1 MSSRL
6 QNEKSPY
13 LLEHAENPVDWY
25 PWGAEAFEKAAAE
38 DKPIFLSIGY
48 ASDHWCHVM
57 NDESFDNPVAA
68 VLLNRYFVPI
78 IVDREERP
86 DIDSVY
92 MSACAMLNGS
102 GGWPLTVIMTPEQKP
117 FFAATYIPLE
127 NALNRMGLKSLL
139 TAVADKWKN
148 DRGALLRTAEDISV
162 NLRRSAKA
170 DGSAPDGEFL
180 KNAAEQLKASND
192 KEYGGF
198 GSSPKFPSPQNLIF
212 LMRYAALS
220 GDKSC
225 REIADAALKTMY
237 RGGIYDH
244 FGGGFFRYSTDREW
258 LAPHFEKM
266 LHVNAAL
273 AYAYTE
279 AWQSGRLALYR
290 TVAENTLD
298 MCMRDLLSDGGGY
311 FCALDADSGDNVEGA
326 YYLFTP
332 DEVEK
337 ALGSEDG
344 KHFCECYDINAEG
357 NFRGKCIPNLLI
369 NTRWQLLPEGYDEL
383 CEKMRIFRA
392 SRMPLKTDTTQLLS
406 WNGLMLMTLAKAAS
420 AFGDARYLYAA
431 ESLAEFIKKS
441 FYENGKLKARRIDGE
456 LKYDAR
462 LDDYVFYALGLLE
475 LFNADRKAEHLCAS
489 AALADE
495 IERRFASNEGF
506 FYMNGDGGEK
516 LIIRPREISDGEIP
530 SGNSGAAMLFDLL
543 GRYTGSKK
551 YRDVSAKTLRYIAGV
566 SGKYYAAS
574 PFALCA
580 ALSGVYPTKEI
591 LLALP
596 DENIPE
602 SFRAVTS
609 GYAPDLTVTVKTPAQ
624 SAKLTQ
630 VAPFSASCGCK
641 DGKPTIYV
649 CQNGAY
655 SEPIVM

>member
-1 MSSRL
+1 MKNRL

-57 NDESFDNPVAA
+57 NDEAFNNPAA
-68 VLLNRYFVPI
+68 AELLNRYFAPV

-86 DIDSVY
+86 DVDSVY

-102 GGWPLTVIMTPEQKP
+102 GGWPLTVIMTPERKP

-148 DRGALLRTAEDISV
+148 DRGALLKTAEDISA
-162 NLRRSAKA
+162 NLRRSAKP
-170 DGSAPDGEFL
+170 DGSKPDAEFL
-180 KNAAEQLKASND
+180 KRAAEQLKASND
-192 KEYGGF
+192 REYGGF

-225 REIADAALKTMY
+225 REMADAALKTMY

-258 LAPHFEKM
+258 LAPRFEKM
-266 LHVNAAL
+266 LYVNAAL

-279 AWQSGRLALYR
+279 AWQSGHLALYR
-290 TVAENTLD
+290 SVAENTLD
-298 MCMRDLLSDGGGY
+298 MCMRDLLSDDGGY
-311 FCALDADSGDNVEGA
+311 YSALDADSGGIEGA

-337 ALGSEDG
+337 ALGAEDG

-383 CEKMRIFRA
+383 CEKMRIYRA

-406 WNGLMLMTLAKAAS
+406 WNGLMLMALAKAAS

-431 ESLAEFIKKS
+431 ESLAEFIKNN
-441 FYENGKLKARRIDGE
+441 FYENGKLKARRVDGE

-462 LDDYVFYALGLLE
+462 LDDYVFYALGLTE
-475 LFNADRKAEHLCAS
+475 LYNADRKAEHLRDAT
-489 AALADE
+489 ALADE
-495 IERRFASNEGF
+495 IERNFSSDEGF
-506 FYMNGDGGEK
+506 FYLTGDGDEK
-516 LIIRPREISDGEIP
+516 LIIRPKEIFDGEIP
-530 SGNSGAAMLFDLL
+530 SGNSGAAALFDLL
-543 GRYTGSKK
+543 AGYTGDKK
-551 YRDVSAKTLRYIAGV
+551 YRDISAKALRYTAGV
-566 SGKYYAAS
+566 SRKYYAAS

-580 ALSGVYPTKEI
+580 ALSGVYPTREI

-602 SFRAVTS
+602 SFRAVTA
-609 GYAPDLTVTVKTPAQ
+609 GYAPELTITVKTPSQAEKLAQ
-624 SAKLTQ
+624 I
-630 VAPFSASCGCK
+630 APFTANCESK

-649 CQNGAY
+649 CQDGEYGA
-655 SEPIVM
+655 PIVL